1 MFRLFF
7 FLTVLLWASLNATA
21 QDAVNTDGDKYKV
34 VLDNAQVRVLEYRDL
49 PGDKTHQHQHPAFVV
64 VALAP
69 FKRKLLLP
77 DGRTLMR
84 DFKAGD
90 VVYSDGETHIGEN
103 VGATPTH
110 VILVEMKNDTA
121 CRAGKD

>member
-1 MFRLFF
+1 MFRRL
-7 FLTVLLWASLNATA
+7 FLTVLLGASLDATA
-21 QDAVNTDGDKYKV
+21 QDAANTDGDKYKV

-77 DGRTLMR
+77 DGRTMMR
-84 DFKAGD
+84 EFKSGD
-90 VVYSDGETHIGEN
+90 VVYSGGETHIGEN
-103 VGATPTH
+103 VGTTPTH
-110 VILVEMKNDTA
+110 VMLVEIKDGEA

>member
-1 MFRLFF
+1 MFRRL
-7 FLTVLLWASLNATA
+7 FLTVLLGASLGATA
-21 QDAVNTDGDKYKV
+21 QDASHTDGDKYKV
-34 VLDNAQVRVLEYRDL
+34 VLDNAHLRVLEYRDL

-77 DGRTLMR
+77 DGRTVMR
-84 DFKAGD
+84 EFKAGE

-110 VILVEMKNDTA
+110 VMLVEMKDTNA
-121 CRAGKD
+121 CRAGTD

>member
-1 MFRLFF
+1 MFRRL
-7 FLTVLLWASLNATA
+7 FLTVLLGASLDATA
-21 QDAVNTDGDKYKV
+21 QDAANTDGDKYKV
-34 VLDNAQVRVLEYRDL
+34 VLDNTQVRVLEYRDL

-69 FKRKLLLP
+69 FKRKLLMP
-77 DGRTLMR
+77 EGRTVMHE
-84 DFKAGD
+84 FKAGD
-90 VVYSDGETHIGEN
+90 VVFSGGETHIGEN

-110 VILVEMKNDTA
+110 VILVEMKNDKT

>member
-1 MFRLFF
+1 MFRRL
-7 FLTVLLWASLNATA
+7 FLTVLLGAALDATA
-21 QDAVNTDGDKYKV
+21 QDAASTDGDKYKV
-34 VLDNAQVRVLEYRDL
+34 VLDNVHVRVLEYRDL

-69 FKRKLLLP
+69 FKRKLLMP
-77 DGRTLMR
+77 DGRTVMR
-84 DFKAGD
+84 EFKAGD

-103 VGATPTH
+103 VGVTPTH
-110 VILVEMKNDTA
+110 VMLVEMKDGKS

>member
-1 MFRLFF
+1 MFRRL
-7 FLTVLLWASLNATA
+7 FLTVLLGASLDATA
-21 QDAVNTDGDKYKV
+21 QDAANTDGDKYKV

-49 PGDKTHQHQHPAFVV
+49 PGDKTHQHQHPAFVA

-69 FKRKLLLP
+69 FKRKLLMP
-77 DGRTLMR
+77 DGRTVMR
-84 DFKAGD
+84 EFKAGD
-90 VVYSDGETHIGEN
+90 VVYSAGETHIGEN

-110 VILVEMKNDTA
+110 VILVEMKDKA

>member
-1 MFRLFF
+1 MFRRL
-7 FLTVLLWASLNATA
+7 FLTVLLGASLDATA
-21 QDAVNTDGDKYKV
+21 QDAANTDGDKYKV
-34 VLDNAQVRVLEYRDL
+34 VLDNTQVRVLEYRDL

-69 FKRKLLLP
+69 FKRKLLMP
-77 DGRTLMR
+77 EGRTVMR
-84 DFKAGD
+84 EFKAGD
-90 VVYSDGETHIGEN
+90 VVFSDGETHIGEN

-110 VILVEMKNDTA
+110 VILVEMKNDKT